1 MVQCFQDNPLR
12 GFLSMPNFL
21 EEYQVWMD
29 HSAISVMR
37 PVANSQKIL
46 VGSEDGYIGVLSMRM
61 FRRGNEICEK
71 EDTQEFNERKK
82 MVKAM
87 NNIKLMKVSEIDR
100 INKLIEKTEH
110 DIDKIDFEIRN
121 ERVKKQQIMQQEQE
135 EHERNLAKRR
145 KGYTEEYERAH
156 AKMQEELS
164 ALQAQLEEKKTSVQ
178 KTIAHKKQVYQERIA
193 YQQNKIQ
200 NIKGEMGA
208 LKQGQRQ
215 KILELIQEHKD
226 NIRKAKTD
234 NLREIKDL
242 QAQFEEYASS
252 FKESCKIEEME
263 GAGVNEEIEDNEIW
277 VKVLRVE
284 ELRNDIMEKEKIL
297 EKVLAKSQAM
307 KAEDE
312 QLQQEFEDNLETYN
326 NRREGNLVLHSEL
339 LKMQNQLLERQEI
352 LSKKDELISMAYRE
366 KEANL
371 TFKDFVKGN
380 LVSLEQHKEEA
391 INDYMKKEEELN
403 SVFQELRDEIQKSEN
418 KKLVVSELEEK
429 TRLF

>member
-1 MVQCFQDNPLR
+1 MDCWVTEAIIRNNLLLVATNTGCIRTYAWPITEEQCLVQCFQDNPLR

-29 HSAISVMR
+29 HSAISVMQ

-178 KTIAHKKQVYQERIA
+178 KTIAHKKQVYQ
-193 YQQNKIQ
+193 
-200 NIKGEMGA
+200 
-208 LKQGQRQ
+208 
-215 KILELIQEHKD
+215 
-226 NIRKAKTD
+226 
-234 NLREIKDL
+234 
-242 QAQFEEYASS
+242 
-252 FKESCKIEEME
+252 
-263 GAGVNEEIEDNEIW
+263 
-277 VKVLRVE
+277 
-284 ELRNDIMEKEKIL
+284 
-297 EKVLAKSQAM
+297 
-307 KAEDE
+307 
-312 QLQQEFEDNLETYN
+312 
-326 NRREGNLVLHSEL
+326 
-339 LKMQNQLLERQEI
+339 
-352 LSKKDELISMAYRE
+352 
-366 KEANL
+366 
-371 TFKDFVKGN
+371 
-380 LVSLEQHKEEA
+380 
-391 INDYMKKEEELN
+391 
-403 SVFQELRDEIQKSEN
+403 
-418 KKLVVSELEEK
+418 
-429 TRLF
+429 